1 MSRFIIP
8 TQGTLTQGWGANPAF
23 YAQFGQRGHN
33 GLDLGNKTGTPV
45 YASGDGTIHFEG
57 WGQNNSW
64 MGSVAGIAI
73 IIDHG
78 DVYTGYAHLQ
88 STVIN
93 RGQRV
98 TKGQLIGY
106 MGATGTAT
114 GSHTHF
120 EFIGKPTNT
129 SNGFYGR
136 VEPNQFLTGGTLMT
150 PNFIRRTYLAVQ
162 GRNPSQGEVDFH
174 MSNSNPESFIN
185 GFGENFLWRT
195 MEAQRNALQAD
206 VNRLNTEKT
215 ALTQERNQLRNEL
228 ASVKE
233 LNAQNELR
241 VTELAKQ
248 VSELDA
254 EILTLEE
261 IIVTKEARIKEL
273 ESQSEGKPL
282 DDYSMGELLVA
293 AFKKTFKIK

>member
-1 MSRFIIP
+1 MSRFQLP
-8 TQGTLTQGWGANPAF
+8 TAGRITQGWGANPAY
-23 YAQFGQRGHN
+23 YAQFGQKGHN
-33 GLDLGNKTGTPV
+33 GIDIGNNTGTPV
-45 YASGDGTIHFEG
+45 YASGDGTVTFEG
-57 WGQNNSW
+57 WGQNNSL
-64 MGSVAGIAI
+64 MGSVAGICV

-78 DVYTGYAHLQ
+78 DIFTGYAHLQ

-98 TKGQLIGY
+98 GKGQLVGY

-114 GSHTHF
+114 GIHTHF

-129 SNGFYGR
+129 GNGFYGR

-215 ALTQERNQLRNEL
+215 ALTQERNQLRNDL
-228 ASVKE
+228 AKE
-233 LNAQNELR
+233 KETNAQNMVRITAL
-241 VTELAKQ
+241 T
-248 VSELDA
+248 A
-254 EILTLEE
+254 EIASANKIIAALEAE
-261 IIVTKEARIKEL
+261 IALKDARIKEL

-293 AFKKTFKIK
+293 AFKKTFRIR